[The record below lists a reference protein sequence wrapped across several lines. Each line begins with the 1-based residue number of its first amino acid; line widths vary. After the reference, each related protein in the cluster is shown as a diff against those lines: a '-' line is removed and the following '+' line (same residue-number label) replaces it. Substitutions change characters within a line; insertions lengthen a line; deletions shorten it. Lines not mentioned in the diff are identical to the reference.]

1 MKPTIFEVRDLF
13 QVEQHQGGQR
23 SSVLILHPPLDVAR
37 DADRQKILRPL
48 MTNKGIVARNQ
59 SDTKLIRSSQMTSG
73 QLRLNT
79 HTMLTRMRTVDMTR
93 VQRDVLRPFWFDRA
107 VRMTGA
113 QKAPRT
119 VDMLIRQRTEAAK
132 WITQVIQE
140 QPVELYI
147 IASNNRSDQQPE
159 ADHLYGA
166 RLLGFMHVVYDT
178 TMFFE
183 SWIESWNGNKAG
195 VLPHGF
201 YAHDGV
207 FVGPEKPPL
216 QDMEIIGS

>member
-48 MTNKGIVARNQ
+48 MTNRGIAARNQ

-73 QLRLNT
+73 QLRVNT
-79 HTMLTRMRTVDMTR
+79 HTMLTRMRTIDMTR
-93 VQRDVLRPFWFDRA
+93 AQRDVLRPFWFNRA

-113 QKAPRT
+113 QRAPRT

-159 ADHLYGA
+159 TDRLYGA
-166 RLLGFMHVVYDT
+166 RLLGFMHAIYDT

-183 SWIESWNGNKAG
+183 PWVESWNGNKVG

-201 YAHDGV
+201 YAHGGV
-207 FVGPEKPPL
+207 FVEAGKPL
-216 QDMEIIGS
+216 FQNVENLG